1 MIFLAR
7 AGRQFLALR
16 GIRAAAHV
24 GGQASAAGA
33 VPGPIA
39 CRPGPR
45 AWTAA
50 RWRRFRA
57 VHEGGMGA
65 CRGAGHPASV
75 RQQPFRLCLC
85 AWKALLSTRR
95 YFVSLA
101 SACVRAET
109 VSQGSAASLWRS
121 PAPVRGRNGPSG
133 GHPPFGSFHFRAHTQ
148 AAQCARSEPGRYPP
162 QGSGPCTGES
172 PAGAFGPGAPQADLH
187 VHGQGGW
194 RYLRS
199 DADPSRSPCLNPR
212 LSPTSAS

>member
-85 AWKALLSTRR
+85 KWKALLSTRR

-121 PAPVRGRNGPSG
+121 PAPVRGGTVR
-133 GHPPFGSFHFRAHTQ
+133 
-148 AAQCARSEPGRYPP
+148 
-162 QGSGPCTGES
+162 
-172 PAGAFGPGAPQADLH
+172 PAGIHLSGAFALGRTPARRNAPEASPGVTRHRARARARARVRLGLSPREHPKPASMCTAET
-187 VHGQGGW
+187 GGGW
-194 RYLRS
+194 CT
-199 DADPSRSPCLNPR
+199 AM
-212 LSPTSAS
+212 PTRAGWRA